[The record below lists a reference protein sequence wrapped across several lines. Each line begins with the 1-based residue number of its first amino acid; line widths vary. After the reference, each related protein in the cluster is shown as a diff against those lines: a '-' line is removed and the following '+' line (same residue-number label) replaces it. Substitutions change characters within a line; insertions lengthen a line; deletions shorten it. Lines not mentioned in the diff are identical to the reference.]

1 MDRVGS
7 GIGRLVMLAALLLPP
22 AGCAQGV
29 WLTQSLREGYELG
42 LAPRSAGPPATE
54 GSLDDASSRSR
65 TPAALQYFVSERVVL
80 QRDLVSRD
88 AAIERGRIRV
98 KRGRLVEQVVIRA
111 HTPGVAVD
119 WGRSWV
125 AVSFEEGSALVFA
138 LDGSD
143 GRAEQEETYHLRTLS
158 DPDGRSPRATLAGRN
173 YRVRQGRDARLEIRR
188 ETKTKRSRRRSVQR
202 GRRLGREE
210 EGP

>member
-65 TPAALQYFVSERVVL
+65 TARAACS
-80 QRDLVSRD
+80 
-88 AAIERGRIRV
+88 
-98 KRGRLVEQVVIRA
+98 
-111 HTPGVAVD
+111 
-119 WGRSWV
+119 
-125 AVSFEEGSALVFA
+125 
-138 LDGSD
+138 
-143 GRAEQEETYHLRTLS
+143 
-158 DPDGRSPRATLAGRN
+158 
-173 YRVRQGRDARLEIRR
+173 
-188 ETKTKRSRRRSVQR
+188 
-202 GRRLGREE
+202 
-210 EGP
+210 